1 MRWNRSGCLVAL
13 LVLCSLTLEAM
24 AEKRHP
30 DATLVFTREA
40 EDAYEAIRIPAIAQ
54 SGSGTLL
61 ALAEG
66 RPVDHDHGK
75 NDIILRRSTDGGAT
89 WGSLQVI
96 AESGDDS
103 LNDPCVLALSDPD
116 RILVVYHRYPEGYHG
131 RESGHTK
138 LAERGYDGAAN
149 AQSFII
155 YSDDDGKTWSA
166 PRDVTKLLRR
176 PDAVAV
182 GSPGNF
188 IQLQQGPHAG
198 RLVLPLYENIPLG
211 GGDRMHEITVA
222 YSDDRG
228 ETWKVGQRVSYENI
242 TGWCTEAQVAER
254 ADGVLVLS
262 ARNQDGKKARVL
274 TTSADGGATWSPAR
288 YADDLRTPPCMGSL
302 VSQVDPSRGKSV
314 LWHTVPNT
322 EAKRENGQLFRSD
335 DGGATWTQDQTVYPG
350 GFAYSAL
357 VVLQDGRL
365 GCLYERDSYKTIS
378 YAVLDVK

>member
-1 MRWNRSGCLVAL
+1 MVL
-13 LVLCSLTLEAM
+13 LAVCPLAVMAAAEEA
-24 AEKRHP
+24 HP
-30 DATLVFTREA
+30 EAVTVFTREA
-40 EDAYEAIRIPAIAQ
+40 EDAYEAIRIPAIVQ
-54 SGSGTLL
+54 SQSGTLV
-61 ALAEG
+61 AVAEG

-75 NDIILRRSTDGGAT
+75 NDIILRRSTDGGKT
-89 WGSLQVI
+89 WGDVQVI

-103 LNDPCVLALSDPD
+103 LNDPCLIALSEPH
-116 RILVVYHRYPEGYHG
+116 RLLAVYQRFPQGYHG

-138 LAERGYDGAAN
+138 LADLGFGGATN
-149 AQSFII
+149 TQSFII
-155 YSDDDGKTWSA
+155 HSDDDGKTWSA
-166 PRDVTKLLRR
+166 PRDVTKMLRR

-188 IQLQQGPHAG
+188 IQLQQGTHAG

-211 GGDRMHEITVA
+211 GGDRMHEIAVA
-222 YSDDRG
+222 YSDDLG
-228 ETWKVGQRVSYENI
+228 ETWQLGQRVSYEKI

-274 TTSADGGATWSPAR
+274 TTSADGGATWTPAR
-288 YADDLRTPPCMGSL
+288 YAEDLLTPPCMGSL
-302 VSQVDPSRGKSV
+302 VSQVDPSGEKSV

-322 EAKRENGQLFRSD
+322 ETKRENGQLFRSD
-335 DGGATWTQDQTVYPG
+335 DGGANWTRNQTVYPG

-378 YAVLDVK
+378 YAVLDGM

>member
-1 MRWNRSGCLVAL
+1 MRRFVP
-13 LVLCSLTLEAM
+13 LVLMVAM
-24 AEKRHP
+24 ALPTAARAEDHP
-30 DATLVFTREA
+30 DAVTVFTREA
-40 EDAYEAIRIPAIAQ
+40 DDAYAAIRIPAIVQ
-54 SGSGTLL
+54 SKSGALL
-61 ALAEG
+61 AFAEG

-75 NDIILRRSTDGGAT
+75 NDIVLRRSTDGGKT
-89 WGSLQVI
+89 WGAVQVI

-103 LNDPCVLALSDPD
+103 LNDPCVIALSDPN
-116 RILVVYHRYPEGYHG
+116 RILAVYQRFPQGYHG

-138 LAERGYDGAAN
+138 LADLGYDGATN
-149 AQSFII
+149 TQSFMVH
-155 YSDDDGKTWSA
+155 SDDDGKTWST
-166 PRDVTKLLRR
+166 PRDVTKILRR

-188 IQLQQGPHAG
+188 IQLEQGAHKG

-211 GGDRMHEITVA
+211 GGDRMHEIAVA
-222 YSDDRG
+222 FSDDFG
-228 ETWKVGQRVSYENI
+228 ETWQLGQRVSYENI

-274 TTSADGGATWSPAR
+274 THSADGGATWAPAR
-288 YADDLRTPPCMGSL
+288 YAEDLLTPPCMGSL
-302 VSQVDPSRGKSV
+302 VSQVDPSGEKSV
-314 LWHTVPNT
+314 LWHTIPNT

-335 DGGATWTQDQTVYPG
+335 DGGETWTRDQTVYPG

-365 GCLYERDSYKTIS
+365 GCLYERDGYKAIG
-378 YAVLDVK
+378 YAVLEVK